1 MVERTDIWPGVYGS
15 VGQPKASKPEVPSS
29 TPGSSCFSFVF
40 IKNLI
45 DNKSKHKNKNVTN
58 ILEFVTN

>member
-1 MVERTDIWPGVYGS
+1 MYIYIYIYIYILSGVYGS
-15 VGQPKASKPEVPSS
+15 VEEPKYSKPEVPST

-45 DNKSKHKNKNVTN
+45 NLK
-58 ILEFVTN
+58 